1 MESREVLKGLMGMKR
16 GSLTGSLKW
25 APSDPREAPQWDQQ
39 GSQQRFLKGSPPKGP
54 KWIPEGVQEGSQRG
68 FTPGKT
74 QRGPKWSPEE
84 SQGVQR
90 IPKGPKGDL
99 LKRAPKR
106 IPKGSQRAQGG
117 LGTPL
122 TSSSL
127 YQESDSA
134 VSTNQY
140 SLEPPFMM
148 LMLLMVS
155 QPLRITCGHGAVM
168 GPLWGRLSPQPPTA
182 PTAPPPAQA
191 HGSQHPVEELWIP
204 IPPGRS
210 GGSQGQRGQ
219 EGRDPQKPP
228 DHMKPHPQ
236 PHTAPPA
243 NRTQRQQQPH
253 SSQQLLAVP
262 AAHRIS
268 RALSSP
274 YSTL

>member
-1 MESREVLKGLMGMKR
+1 MGMKR

-68 FTPGKT
+68 FAPGKT

-168 GPLWGRLSPQPPTA
+168 GPLWGRYGAASAPSPP
-182 PTAPPPAQA
+182 
-191 HGSQHPVEELWIP
+191 
-204 IPPGRS
+204 
-210 GGSQGQRGQ
+210 
-219 EGRDPQKPP
+219 
-228 DHMKPHPQ
+228 PHPQ
-236 PHTAPPA
+236 PH
-243 NRTQRQQQPH
+243 RQRKLMDLSTRWRSCGSQPL
-253 SSQQLLAVP
+253 QEEAVDP
-262 AAHRIS
+262 KGSVGR
-268 RALSSP
+268 RAGTPRSP
-274 YSTL
+274 QTT